1 MQKALS
7 VHRLRPLVR
16 RLSVTAALH
25 PPPVK
30 ATPTL
35 DFTDSQ
41 QAFAAT
47 STLELLRGA
56 AVLTACSQPWLV
68 RHADEGLALSR
79 RLLGESTTHALLRH
93 TVFAHFV
100 AGEDAAEIAPK
111 LQQLHGVGVGGILDY
126 AAEADLS
133 SPPATP
139 DVNQPSRVYTYESEE
154 KCDANLAVFLE
165 AVDAV
170 HATTPEGFAAVKV
183 TALGDPQ
190 LLERA
195 STALVQLRAFFETLD
210 PAGTG
215 VLSREAFIAGWR
227 EAFDV
232 ADDESAAAFESI
244 DTDASGDVDIIEF
257 LNAMPLEAV
266 GPLVQRCR
274 SRGPLF
280 HSALDADECGA
291 LERMLGRLDA
301 IAAHAKALGV
311 RLMIDAEHTYFQPA
325 IDHAV
330 LRLSRAHNT
339 SFPCV
344 FGTYQAYLVECN
356 SRLAL
361 DVERA
366 RREGW
371 HFGAKVVRGAYMIH
385 ERQRAADRGEA
396 DPILPTVDA
405 THASYDGAID
415 ALLLD
420 APSDMS
426 ERLSVMVASHNQ
438 ASVARVA
445 RMLLSDETKVP
456 ADRVYFGQL
465 LGMADHLT
473 FTLASHGLKAY
484 KYVPWGPVG
493 EVLPY
498 LVRRAQE
505 NADALSGAAA
515 QRDMMLAEVR
525 RRAVRV

>member
-7 VHRLRPLVR
+7 VQRLRPLAR
-16 RLSVTAALH
+16 GLSIALH

-35 DFTDSQ
+35 NFTDSQ
-41 QAFAAT
+41 QAFSAT

-139 DVNQPSRVYTYESEE
+139 PDFNQPSRVYTYESEE

-257 LNAMPLEAV
+257 LNALPLEAV

-301 IAAHAKALGV
+301 IAAHA
-311 RLMIDAEHTYFQPA
+311 P
-325 IDHAV
+325 
-330 LRLSRAHNT
+330 
-339 SFPCV
+339 P
-344 FGTYQAYLVECN
+344 
-356 SRLAL
+356 
-361 DVERA
+361 
-366 RREGW
+366 
-371 HFGAKVVRGAYMIH
+371 
-385 ERQRAADRGEA
+385 
-396 DPILPTVDA
+396 
-405 THASYDGAID
+405 
-415 ALLLD
+415 
-420 APSDMS
+420 
-426 ERLSVMVASHNQ
+426 
-438 ASVARVA
+438 
-445 RMLLSDETKVP
+445 
-456 ADRVYFGQL
+456 
-465 LGMADHLT
+465 
-473 FTLASHGLKAY
+473 
-484 KYVPWGPVG
+484 
-493 EVLPY
+493 
-498 LVRRAQE
+498 
-505 NADALSGAAA
+505 
-515 QRDMMLAEVR
+515 
-525 RRAVRV
+525 

>member
-1 MQKALS
+1 MASSNTCAFSAAEPMQARVAFGPHSAGHSCCLTGALMTRWQPNAEAFQPLGQAIKAIFVGDWCTSRELGASASSQLEVSIRPLMTNRWTMQKALS
-7 VHRLRPLVR
+7 VHRLGPLVR
-16 RLSVTAALH
+16 RLSIALH

-35 DFTDSQ
+35 NFTDSK

-79 RLLGESTTHALLRH
+79 RLLGESTTHAILRH

-195 STALVQLRAFFETLD
+195 SSALVQLRAFFETLD

-257 LNAMPLEAV
+257 L
-266 GPLVQRCR
+266 
-274 SRGPLF
+274 
-280 HSALDADECGA
+280 
-291 LERMLGRLDA
+291 
-301 IAAHAKALGV
+301 
-311 RLMIDAEHTYFQPA
+311 
-325 IDHAV
+325 
-330 LRLSRAHNT
+330 
-339 SFPCV
+339 
-344 FGTYQAYLVECN
+344 
-356 SRLAL
+356 
-361 DVERA
+361 
-366 RREGW
+366 W
-371 HFGAKVVRGAYMIH
+371 
-385 ERQRAADRGEA
+385 
-396 DPILPTVDA
+396 
-405 THASYDGAID
+405 
-415 ALLLD
+415 
-420 APSDMS
+420 
-426 ERLSVMVASHNQ
+426 
-438 ASVARVA
+438 
-445 RMLLSDETKVP
+445 
-456 ADRVYFGQL
+456 
-465 LGMADHLT
+465 
-473 FTLASHGLKAY
+473 
-484 KYVPWGPVG
+484 
-493 EVLPY
+493 
-498 LVRRAQE
+498 
-505 NADALSGAAA
+505 
-515 QRDMMLAEVR
+515 
-525 RRAVRV
+525 

>member
-1 MQKALS
+1 
-7 VHRLRPLVR
+7 
-16 RLSVTAALH
+16 
-25 PPPVK
+25 
-30 ATPTL
+30 
-35 DFTDSQ
+35 
-41 QAFAAT
+41 
-47 STLELLRGA
+47 
-56 AVLTACSQPWLV
+56 
-68 RHADEGLALSR
+68 
-79 RLLGESTTHALLRH
+79 
-93 TVFAHFV
+93 VFAHFV

-311 RLMIDAEHTYFQPA
+311 VRLQIPTLIRGAIVLTPTTLPISAADDRRGAHLLPA
-325 IDHAV
+325 RDRPRRPPPLARAQHVVPLRVRHLPGVPRIVQRSSV
-330 LRLSRAHNT
+330 LRDASNLHSFSTASSRSCNAR
-339 SFPCV
+339 S
-344 FGTYQAYLVECN
+344 GTP
-356 SRLAL
+356 RL
-361 DVERA
+361 
-366 RREGW
+366 RRIHDE
-371 HFGAKVVRGAYMIH
+371 VVRRSSWSVEALEVGIAL
-385 ERQRAADRGEA
+385 AA
-396 DPILPTVDA
+396 
-405 THASYDGAID
+405 
-415 ALLLD
+415 
-420 APSDMS
+420 
-426 ERLSVMVASHNQ
+426 N
-438 ASVARVA
+438 
-445 RMLLSDETKVP
+445 
-456 ADRVYFGQL
+456 
-465 LGMADHLT
+465 
-473 FTLASHGLKAY
+473 
-484 KYVPWGPVG
+484 
-493 EVLPY
+493 
-498 LVRRAQE
+498 
-505 NADALSGAAA
+505 
-515 QRDMMLAEVR
+515 
-525 RRAVRV
+525 